1 MDIVFEEVKHKMPKV
16 DAKRLLDYA
25 KEKSDES
32 YQKLTEE
39 IAEIY
44 ADSGLSNIERQI
56 ANDVLMLLLQQ
67 AEIDLR
73 VALSERL
80 SLQDNVPL
88 ELVLRLA
95 HDDIAV
101 ASHVLLKN
109 KYISDLELAAVVKSK
124 GQQHWRTI
132 AKRENLG
139 SVVAESLIGTGDI
152 ETAVTLVGNLTAS
165 LSQDNMRDLSVLAL
179 RSDRLH
185 MPLLNRPEVSNDIA
199 LTLYM
204 FVSQELRKKILN
216 NYNIN
221 QELLDKTI
229 EGLLE
234 ELHKGGHRPWD
245 VTEEMINLARAFR
258 DREEMSTGLL
268 TRTLRRGQL
277 PFFVALLSV
286 WLDMEV
292 PVFRKIIERDAGKA
306 FALVC
311 RTLGIVKTEFA
322 TLYLLSGAMHSRE
335 RNVDQSNLLKII
347 HFFDNVSAD
356 DAKRV
361 IKSWKKTIEE
371 ELAAAKDGEEDE
383 ERGRSF

>member
-1 MDIVFEEVKHKMPKV
+1 MDIVFEEVKQRMPKV

-25 KEKSDES
+25 KEKSDDS
-32 YQKLTEE
+32 YERLTRE
-39 IAEIY
+39 ITEIY
-44 ADSGLSNIERQI
+44 ADGDLSNIERQI
-56 ANDVLMLLLQQ
+56 ANDGLMLLLQQ

-80 SLQDNVPL
+80 SLQEHVPL

-101 ASHVLLKN
+101 ASHVLLKS
-109 KYISDLELAAVVKSK
+109 KYISELDLAEVVKSK
-124 GQQHWRTI
+124 GHQHWRTI
-132 AKRENLG
+132 ARRENLG
-139 SVVAESLIGTGDI
+139 PTAAESLIDTGDI

-165 LSQDNMRDLSVLAL
+165 LSQENMHGLSVLAL

-216 NYNIN
+216 DYNIN
-221 QELLDKTI
+221 QQLLDKTI
-229 EGLLE
+229 EGLLD
-234 ELHKGGHRPWD
+234 ELHRGGHRPWD
-245 VTEEMINLARAFR
+245 VTEEMLNLARAFR

-286 WLDMEV
+286 WLDMEP
-292 PVFRKIIERDAGKA
+292 PVFKKIIERDSGKG
-306 FALVC
+306 FALIC
-311 RTLGIVKTEFA
+311 RSLGIVKTEFA
-322 TLYLLSGAMHSRE
+322 TLYLLSGAMHSKE

-347 HFFDNVSAD
+347 HFFDNVSID

-371 ELAAAKDGEEDE
+371 ELAAERADE
-383 ERGRSF
+383 EE

>member
-1 MDIVFEEVKHKMPKV
+1 MDIVFEEVKQKLPKV

-25 KEKSDES
+25 KERSEES
-32 YQKLTEE
+32 YTKLTQE
-39 IAEIY
+39 ITDIY
-44 ADSGLSNIERQI
+44 ADGDLSNIERQI

-88 ELVLRLA
+88 DLVLRLA

-101 ASHVLLKN
+101 ASHVLLKS
-109 KYISDLELAAVVKSK
+109 KHISELDLAAVVQSK

-132 AKRENLG
+132 AQRENLG
-139 SVVAESLIGTGDI
+139 PTVAESLIGTGDI
-152 ETAVTLVGNLTAS
+152 ETAITLVGNLTAS
-165 LSQDNMRDLSVLAL
+165 LSQDNMHDLSVLAL

-204 FVSQELRKKILN
+204 FVSQELRKRILN
-216 NYNIN
+216 DYNIN
-221 QELLDKTI
+221 QQLLDKTI
-229 EGLLE
+229 EGLLD

-245 VTEEMINLARAFR
+245 VTEEMLNLARSFR

-286 WLDMEV
+286 WTDMDV
-292 PVFRKIIERDAGKA
+292 PVFKRIIERDSGKA

-311 RTLGIVKTEFA
+311 RSLGIVKTEFA
-322 TLYLLSGAMHSRE
+322 TLYLLSGAMHSKE

-347 HFFDNVSAD
+347 HFFDNVSAE

-361 IKSWKKTIEE
+361 IKSWKKAI
-371 ELAAAKDGEEDE
+371 EDE
-383 ERGRSF
+383 MAAEDPDEDNEDRGKSF

>member
-1 MDIVFEEVKHKMPKV
+1 MPKV

-25 KEKSDES
+25 KEKSDDS
-32 YQKLTEE
+32 YERLTRE
-39 IAEIY
+39 ITEIY
-44 ADSGLSNIERQI
+44 ADGGLSNIERQI
-56 ANDVLMLLLQQ
+56 ANDVLLLLLQQ

-80 SLQDNVPL
+80 SLQEHVPL

-101 ASHVLLKN
+101 ASHVLLKS
-109 KYISDLELAAVVKSK
+109 KYISELDLAEVVKNK

-139 SVVAESLIGTGDI
+139 PTVAESLINTGDV
-152 ETAVTLVGNLTAS
+152 ETAITLVGNLTAS
-165 LSQDNMRDLSVLAL
+165 LSQDNMHDLSVLAL

-185 MPLLNRPEVSNDIA
+185 MPLLKRPEVSNDIA

-216 NYNIN
+216 DYNIN
-221 QELLDKTI
+221 QQLLDKTI

-234 ELHKGGHRPWD
+234 ELHRGGHRPWD
-245 VTEEMINLARAFR
+245 VTEEMLNLARAFR

-286 WLDMEV
+286 WLDTE
-292 PVFRKIIERDAGKA
+292 PAVFKKIIERDAGKG

-311 RTLGIVKTEFA
+311 RSLGIVKTEFA
-322 TLYLLSGAMHSRE
+322 TLYLLSGAMHSKE

-347 HFFDNVSAD
+347 HFFDNVSME

-361 IKSWKKTIEE
+361 IKSWKVTIEE
-371 ELAAAKDGEEDE
+371 ELAAERAAEEE
-383 ERGRSF
+383 

>member
-1 MDIVFEEVKHKMPKV
+1 MDIVFEEVKQKRPKV

-25 KEKSDES
+25 KDKSDES
-32 YQKLTEE
+32 YMRLTQE
-39 IAEIY
+39 ITDIY
-44 ADSGLSNIERQI
+44 ADGDLSNIERQI

-73 VALSERL
+73 IALSERL
-80 SLQDNVPL
+80 SLQENVPL
-88 ELVLRLA
+88 DLVLRLA

-109 KYISDLELAAVVKSK
+109 QYISELELAAVVKNK

-139 SVVAESLIGTGDI
+139 PIVAESLINTGDI
-152 ETAVTLVGNLTAS
+152 ETAVMLVSNLTAS
-165 LSQDNMRDLSVLAL
+165 LSQDNMQDLSVLAL

-185 MPLLNRPEVSNDIA
+185 MPLLTRPEVSNDVA

-216 NYNIN
+216 DYNIN
-221 QELLDKTI
+221 QQLLDKTI

-245 VTEEMINLARAFR
+245 VTEEMINLARSFR

-277 PFFVALLSV
+277 PFFVALLST
-286 WLDMEV
+286 WLDMDV
-292 PVFRKIIERDAGKA
+292 DVFKRIIERDAGKA

-311 RTLGIVKTEFA
+311 RSLGIVKTEFA
-322 TLYLLSGAMHSRE
+322 TLYLLSGAMHSSE

-371 ELAAAKDGEEDE
+371 ELAAEDDGDDDD
-383 ERGRSF
+383 

>member
-1 MDIVFEEVKHKMPKV
+1 MDIVFEEVKQKIPKV

-25 KEKSDES
+25 KEKSDDS
-32 YQKLTEE
+32 YERLTRE
-39 IAEIY
+39 ITEIY
-44 ADSGLSNIERQI
+44 ADGGLSNIERQI

-80 SLQDNVPL
+80 SLQEHVPL

-101 ASHVLLKN
+101 ASHVLLKS
-109 KYISDLELAAVVKSK
+109 KYISELDLAEVVKSK

-139 SVVAESLIGTGDI
+139 PTVAESLINTGDV
-152 ETAVTLVGNLTAS
+152 ETAITLVGNLTAS
-165 LSQDNMRDLSVLAL
+165 LSQDNMHDLSVLAL

-216 NYNIN
+216 DYNIN
-221 QELLDKTI
+221 QQLLDKTI
-229 EGLLE
+229 EGLLD
-234 ELHKGGHRPWD
+234 ELHRGGHRPWD
-245 VTEEMINLARAFR
+245 VTEEMLNLARAFR
-258 DREEMSTGLL
+258 EREEMSTGLL

-286 WLDMEV
+286 WLDME
-292 PVFRKIIERDAGKA
+292 PAVFKKIIERDAGKG

-311 RTLGIVKTEFA
+311 RSLGIVKTEFA
-322 TLYLLSGAMHSRE
+322 TLYLLSGAMHSKE

-347 HFFDNVSAD
+347 HFFDNVSME
-356 DAKRV
+356 DARRV
-361 IKSWKKTIEE
+361 IKSWKVTIEE
-371 ELAAAKDGEEDE
+371 ELAAEKAAEEE
-383 ERGRSF
+383 